1 MESISEAH
9 RAGSPCAS
17 SKHLHDG
24 VSQSFEHNFGSI
36 GSVSESA
43 GVKFCAAR
51 AQWPDKMKVVAAVH
65 NSICFIS
72 ISCVIGLPAKSTIPT
87 YIICQA

>member
-1 MESISEAH
+1 MKSISETQNS
-9 RAGSPCAS
+9 GSPCAS
-17 SKHLHDG
+17 SKHLHDD
-24 VSQSFEHNFGSI
+24 VSQSLEHNSGNI
-36 GSVSESA
+36 DSVSESA